1 MLVHALCKTDRR
13 HSTVHLR
20 IDMAVAFFDGWL
32 YIFQQRLQL
41 ACSVVVHLILDVE
54 ILDGCFVGT
63 CWHHFDSKSF
73 DYLQCTRLARTRP
86 CRRLILRKNDIGV
99 EAAGAPS
106 YA

>member
-32 YIFQQRLQL
+32 YIFQQRLQFAYVSMFTCGTPDL
-41 ACSVVVHLILDVE
+41 GTIL
-54 ILDGCFVGT
+54 T
-63 CWHHFDSKSF
+63 ASPW
-73 DYLQCTRLARTRP
+73 TRLARTRP